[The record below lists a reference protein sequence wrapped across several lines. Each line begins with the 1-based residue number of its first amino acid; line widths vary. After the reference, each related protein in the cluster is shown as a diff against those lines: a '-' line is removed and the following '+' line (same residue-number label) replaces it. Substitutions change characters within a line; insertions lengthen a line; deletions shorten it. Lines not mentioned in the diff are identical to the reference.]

1 MMEVDDVLQQK
12 HTAEPWM
19 NGAALVLSDGREVPI
34 TDSMVRRSLEA
45 IAGPVEETEQVTSR
59 RSA

>member
-1 MMEVDDVLQQK
+1 MMEVDDVLHQK

-19 NGAALVLSDGREVPI
+19 NGAAIVLSDGREVPI
-34 TDSMVRRSLEA
+34 TDSMVRQSLDA
-45 IAGPVEETEQVTSR
+45 IVGATEEPEQPAR